1 VDTFQVLY
9 ATDFLEVARSTRQ
22 RLNVYIPSLKIHLV
36 SPAHQALTWLDAR
49 PFHVL
54 LLEPSSSEEA
64 LSLLQTLRRQFPALP
79 VIVLIE
85 PASPQVVE
93 AFLRASAYDCLPRK
107 EVLPSRLASLLKHA
121 GHYAQLLRQQRELNT
136 CLDTNRLQIETLR
149 QQLSSLIHDLRTPL
163 SSIKLHLTLL
173 QRGKEER
180 REDYLATLR
189 REVERLESLVQT
201 ALESAQ
207 PDPSASPAAR
217 QTCDINQVVQALV
230 RDRQEMAHQ
239 RGLRFTWHLA
249 PYLPPVTGN
258 GPMIAQAIDNLII
271 NALNYTPAGGEVAVY
286 TMGHHLGE
294 ERWITITVSDTG
306 LGIAPEEISH
316 LFDRYY
322 RGEAARQTGR
332 PGSGLGLALSRE
344 IVEAHGGRI
353 EVESQLGQGSSFT
366 IWLPAIS

>member
-9 ATDFLEVARSTRQ
+9 ATDFPDVARSTRQ
-22 RLNVYIPSLKIHLV
+22 RLNAYISSLKIHLI
-36 SPAHQALTWLDAR
+36 SPARQALTWLDAR

-54 LLEPSSSEEA
+54 LLEPSSPKEA

-79 VIVLIE
+79 VVILVE
-85 PASPQVVE
+85 SVSPPVVE
-93 AFLRASAYDCLPRK
+93 AFLKTSAYDCLPRK
-107 EVLPSRLASLLKHA
+107 EALPSRLAFLLKHA
-121 GHYAQLLRQQRELNT
+121 GHYAQLLRQQRELNAH
-136 CLDTNRLQIETLR
+136 LDAYRLQIEALR
-149 QQLSSLIHDLRTPL
+149 QQLSNLAHDLRTPL
-163 SSIKLHLTLL
+163 SSIRLHLTLL

-189 REVERLESLVQT
+189 REVERLESLVQS

-207 PDPSASPAAR
+207 PDPSTPPVAR
-217 QTCDINQVVQALV
+217 QTCDINQVVQALA
-230 RDRQEMAHQ
+230 RDRQEIARQ

-271 NALNYTPAGGEVAVY
+271 NALNYTPAGGEVAIY

-294 ERWITITVSDTG
+294 EKWITITVSDTG
-306 LGIAPEEISH
+306 LGIAAEEIPH
-316 LFDRYY
+316 LFDRHY
-322 RGEAARQTGR
+322 RGEAARRTGR

-366 IWLPAIS
+366 IWLPANS